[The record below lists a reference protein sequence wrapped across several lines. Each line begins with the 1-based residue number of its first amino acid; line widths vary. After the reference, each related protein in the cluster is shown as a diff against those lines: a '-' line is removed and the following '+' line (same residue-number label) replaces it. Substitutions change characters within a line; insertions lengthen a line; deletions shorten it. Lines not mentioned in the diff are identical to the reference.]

1 MEILM
6 FSSLQESVDSLVTM
20 YLGIQNCDYK
30 QKNKE
35 CVSDCRIAHEY
46 MVPYGLL
53 VVLTLTDDHCFE
65 EMFGQGC
72 HNLLFHICPLML
84 LHQLVWLVSNQLPI
98 FFR

>member
-35 CVSDCRIAHEY
+35 CVSDWL
-46 MVPYGLL
+46 GS
-53 VVLTLTDDHCFE
+53 
-65 EMFGQGC
+65 
-72 HNLLFHICPLML
+72 PLQSCSRYSL
-84 LHQLVWLVSNQLPI
+84 
-98 FFR
+98 